1 MQRALGLVGAMQE
14 LQRTRG
20 SEPPVHAAA
29 SAPAKQSQQSDAPIP
44 IPSQGDPNDEL
55 EIEGYWGRMP
65 ISMSVDI
72 SGSGEQFFQAF
83 QCMAIDRK
91 RGDNLDR
98 PRLAILLRADE
109 EGPEEE
115 AYRVSLDQGAL
126 EKRWKMVVRWI
137 RKNKNSEEPHLY
149 ATVDFAD
156 G

>member
-1 MQRALGLVGAMQE
+1 MRSQGY
-14 LQRTRG
+14 
-20 SEPPVHAAA
+20 EPPVQAAPT
-29 SAPAKQSQQSDAPIP
+29 APASHSQQRDASIP
-44 IPSQGDPNDEL
+44 IASQGDSSDEL

-83 QCMAIDRK
+83 QCIAIDRK

-98 PRLAILLRADE
+98 QRLAMLLRADE
-109 EGPEEE
+109 EGPDEE

-126 EKRWKMVVRWI
+126 EKRWKMAVRWI

-149 ATVDFAD
+149 ATVEIAD